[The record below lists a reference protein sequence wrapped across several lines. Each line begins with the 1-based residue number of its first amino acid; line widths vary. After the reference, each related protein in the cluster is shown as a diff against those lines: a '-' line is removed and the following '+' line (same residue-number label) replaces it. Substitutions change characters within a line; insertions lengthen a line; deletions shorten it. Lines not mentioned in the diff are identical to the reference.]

1 MDEHRNLSA
10 DTLNQEE
17 LVLLVFD
24 FAHRLLVHH
33 TLWFREV
40 EHQLGFKRALR
51 VMDRAWEK
59 TRRNLVQRLSLTC
72 GFAETEGVP
81 DYLRQLPR
89 SQALALLDDLA
100 KSWLAQD
107 GLWFQAVEKD
117 YGMQEAKRCND
128 STWAY
133 FSPYEAHA
141 VKKFL
146 HLPDHPGLDG
156 LEKALTFRLYSRL
169 NHQRLYRRDDALIL
183 EMRGCRVQC
192 ARARK
197 NMADYPCKSAG
208 LVEYGRFAENID
220 SRIQTECIACPP
232 DEHPDEWFCA
242 WKFIL
247 PEP

>member
-133 FSPYEAHA
+133 F
-141 VKKFL
+141 
-146 HLPDHPGLDG
+146 HLTRPMPS
-156 LEKALTFRLYSRL
+156 KNFST
-169 NHQRLYRRDDALIL
+169 
-183 EMRGCRVQC
+183 CRTIPV
-192 ARARK
+192 
-197 NMADYPCKSAG
+197 S
-208 LVEYGRFAENID
+208 
-220 SRIQTECIACPP
+220 T
-232 DEHPDEWFCA
+232 A
-242 WKFIL
+242 WKK
-247 PEP
+247 P

>member
-107 GLWFQAVEKD
+107 GLWFQAVEKTTACRKPNAATTPP
-117 YGMQEAKRCND
+117 GPIFTLRGPCRQ
-128 STWAY
+128 
-133 FSPYEAHA
+133 
-141 VKKFL
+141 KFL
-146 HLPDHPGLDG
+146 YLPDHPGLDG
-156 LEKALTFRLYSRL
+156 LEK
-169 NHQRLYRRDDALIL
+169 
-183 EMRGCRVQC
+183 
-192 ARARK
+192 
-197 NMADYPCKSAG
+197 P
-208 LVEYGRFAENID
+208 
-220 SRIQTECIACPP
+220 
-232 DEHPDEWFCA
+232 
-242 WKFIL
+242 
-247 PEP
+247 

>member
-117 YGMQEAKRCND
+117 YGMQEAKR
-128 STWAY
+128 
-133 FSPYEAHA
+133 
-141 VKKFL
+141 
-146 HLPDHPGLDG
+146 
-156 LEKALTFRLYSRL
+156 
-169 NHQRLYRRDDALIL
+169 
-183 EMRGCRVQC
+183 
-192 ARARK
+192 
-197 NMADYPCKSAG
+197 
-208 LVEYGRFAENID
+208 
-220 SRIQTECIACPP
+220 
-232 DEHPDEWFCA
+232 
-242 WKFIL
+242 
-247 PEP
+247 